1 MKTMHSL
8 MTFGECAAGH
18 KLRFVTNEKK
28 RRKVALKYG
37 NDTTGV
43 KVVKGVRSK
52 QPARK
57 PRGTGKLA

>member
-28 RRKVALKYG
+28 RRKVANLLMG
-37 NDTTGV
+37 
-43 KVVKGVRSK
+43 
-52 QPARK
+52 K
-57 PRGTGKLA
+57 PFRD